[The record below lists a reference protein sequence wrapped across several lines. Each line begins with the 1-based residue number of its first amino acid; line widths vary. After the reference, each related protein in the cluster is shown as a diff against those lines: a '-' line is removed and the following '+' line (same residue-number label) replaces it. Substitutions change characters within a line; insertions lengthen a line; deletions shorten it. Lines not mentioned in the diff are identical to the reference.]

1 VKPALEGIR
10 ECLDGVIP
18 GSIATCAADGT
29 PNVTYLSQVEY
40 VDGEHVATSYQFFN
54 KTRQNLL
61 ENPLARLLVTHPVT
75 ADRYRLLVRY
85 LRTETEGPLFERM
98 KAKLAG
104 IASHTG
110 MAGVFRL
117 LGSDI
122 FQVVRIEPVPGRSLP
137 QPPSPRNCL
146 ATLRRIAERI
156 RCCTDLDGLFQ
167 ETLDCLEGLFGI
179 RHAVLLM
186 LDGPAGRLYAVASR
200 GYDESGVG
208 SEIAVGEGVI
218 GVAARE
224 RTPIR
229 IGHMTSEYAYRRAIR
244 QAIEQN
250 GMGVILEREI
260 PLPGL
265 AESRSQLAVPI
276 LAFGRLLGVCFMES
290 GEDLRFGYDE
300 EDALVALAA
309 HLGTAIHALQHMA
322 ESMEEPGARE
332 AAPPAVA
339 GPPLLVRHYEEDDT
353 IFLGND
359 YLIKGVAGS
368 VLWTLLCDF
377 REKHRTTFSNRE
389 LRLDPRIHLPDV
401 GDNLEAR
408 LVLLRRRL
416 DERSGEIRIE
426 KTARGRFCLAVT
438 RPLELVRIAAGRSA
452 APSS

>member
-1 VKPALEGIR
+1 MKPMLDGIR

-18 GSIATCAADGT
+18 GTIATCAADGT

-40 VDGEHVATSYQFFN
+40 VDSEHVATSYQFFN

-61 ENPLARLLVTHPVT
+61 ENPHARVLVIHPFT
-75 ADRYRLLVRY
+75 AARYRLRIQY
-85 LRTETEGPLFERM
+85 LRTEAEGPLFERM
-98 KAKLAG
+98 KAKLSG

-110 MAGVFRL
+110 MAGIFRL
-117 LGSDI
+117 LGSDV
-122 FQVVRIEPVPGRSLP
+122 FRVVEIEAVPGRTH
-137 QPPSPRNCL
+137 PPPPARNCL
-146 ATLRRIAERI
+146 AALRSVSESI
-156 RCCTDLDGLFQ
+156 RSSADLDGLFQ
-167 ETLDCLEGLFGI
+167 ETLDCLDRLFGI

-200 GYDESGVG
+200 GYEESGVG

-229 IGHMTSEYAYRRAIR
+229 IGHMTSEYGYRRAIR
-244 QAIEQN
+244 RLIEQD
-250 GMGVILEREI
+250 GMGVILENEI

-265 AESRSQLAVPI
+265 PESRSQLAVPI
-276 LAFGRLLGVCFMES
+276 LAFGRLIGVLFVES
-290 GEDLRFGYDE
+290 PEDLRFGYDE

-309 HLGTAIHALQHMA
+309 QLGAAIHALQHLV
-322 ESMEEPGARE
+322 ETVEEPGARE
-332 AAPPAVA
+332 SAPAAVA
-339 GPPLLVRHYEEDDT
+339 GAPLLVRHYGEDDT

-359 YLIKGVAGS
+359 YLIKGVAGNIFWS
-368 VLWTLLCDF
+368 LLCDY
-377 REKHRTTFSNRE
+377 RERTRRSFSNRE

-416 DERSGEIRIE
+416 AERSTDIRIE
-426 KTARGRFCLAVT
+426 KTARGRFTLTVT
-438 RPLELVRIAAGRSA
+438 RPLELLQIAAGRSA
-452 APSS
+452 APFS